1 MTETN
6 IPSIMVGGV
15 DIFNLP
21 VSTVSHD
28 MAGKTIL
35 IYGSN
40 RTGKTQQSCKFPKPI
55 YLGFENGLNGIA
67 GVPYKFFNTWGE
79 YLSLM
84 RALLSPQNIEKT
96 REVYQTFIFDTVQ
109 AAALLCQD
117 YICGKYGV
125 SSIKEGNSGYGLWTE
140 YETEFKRQI
149 NNLVKGGFT
158 VIFISHETTRDF
170 TDENGKTYS
179 KIYPAGDKRSID
191 PVCDAVDIIAYASV
205 NGLDEE
211 GNEIK
216 SSLYMKNTK
225 KYHAGSRFSHLPA
238 YLPEFTAEALQEAIK
253 KATIEEEQATGVKTV
268 SYEEQIKAREVEKPD
283 FETVKEQ
290 IGKYAMALNKLN
302 RMDEY
307 NKIVSNYLKIKVS
320 AAEPTQLDQ
329 LIFILEDLQQLK
341 DIDITKE

>member
-1 MTETN
+1 MEN
-6 IPSIMVGGV
+6 NNSSVMVGGV

-21 VSTVSHD
+21 VSTVSYD
-28 MAGKTIL
+28 MAGKTVL

-40 RTGKTQQSCKFPKPI
+40 RTGKTQQACKFPKPI

-79 YLSLM
+79 YLQLTK
-84 RALLSPQNIEKT
+84 ALLAPQNIAKT

-109 AAALLCQD
+109 AAAMLCQD
-117 YICGKYGV
+117 YVCGVHGAA
-125 SSIKEGNSGYGLWTE
+125 SIKEGNSGYGLWTE

-149 NNLVKGGFT
+149 NKLVKGGFT
-158 VIFISHETTRDF
+158 VIFISHETTREF
-170 TDENGKTYS
+170 TDETGKSYS

-205 NGLDEE
+205 NGLDDM

-225 KYHAGSRFSHLPA
+225 KYHAGSRFP
-238 YLPEFTAEALQEAIK
+238 YLVGYLKEFTAEGLQAAIK
-253 KATIEEEQATGVKTV
+253 QAIMDEEKATGITTV
-268 SYEEQIKAREVEKPD
+268 SYEEQIKNREVEKPD
-283 FETVKEQ
+283 FEVTKAT
-290 IGKYAMALNKLN
+290 IGKYAMALNSLN

-320 AAEPTQLDQ
+320 AAVPSQLDQ

-341 DIDITKE
+341 DVKID